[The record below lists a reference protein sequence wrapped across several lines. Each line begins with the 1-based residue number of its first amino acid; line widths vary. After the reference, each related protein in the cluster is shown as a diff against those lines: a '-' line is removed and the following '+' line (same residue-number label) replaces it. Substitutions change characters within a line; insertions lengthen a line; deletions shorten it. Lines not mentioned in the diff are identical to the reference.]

1 MESKHLIVYADDD
14 IDDLNMFQDYF
25 DSNGTIKILPASDG
39 LDALEILE
47 QLKTKG
53 LKPCLVIL
61 DINMPLLNGKETLLR
76 IKSDQELQRIPVVLF
91 STSKNPDDNTFA
103 SSNGV
108 DFISKPLSVKEI
120 ELIANMFID
129 RCNFEINNLSA

>member
-25 DSNGTIKILPASDG
+25 DTNGAIKILPASDG
-39 LDALEILE
+39 LDALQILE
-47 QLKTKG
+47 HLKEKG

-76 IKSDQELQRIPVVLF
+76 IKSDKELQGIPVVLF
-91 STSKNPDDNTFA
+91 STSKNPDDKAFA
-103 SSNGV
+103 STNGV

-120 ELIANMFID
+120 ELIASMFID
-129 RCNFEINNLSA
+129 RCNFEINRVSA

>member
-25 DSNGTIKILPASDG
+25 DSSGTIKILPASDG
-39 LDALEILE
+39 LDALDILE
-47 QLKTKG
+47 ELKTKG
-53 LKPCLVIL
+53 IKPCLVIL

-76 IKSDQELQRIPVVLF
+76 IKSDKELQRIPVVLF
-91 STSKNPDDNTFA
+91 STSKNPDDKTFA

-120 ELIANMFID
+120 ELIASMFID